1 MGSSSHLPP
10 QDLPPNLRLFD
21 QLPSPVQAREHCLG
35 LLEEALS
42 NNRQAAGSTDG

>member
-10 QDLPPNLRLFD
+10 RITPNLRLFD

-42 NNRQAAGSTDG
+42 SNHQAAGSTDG